1 MDLSRRLVAEVIGT
15 FWLVFGGTGQ
25 K

>member
-15 FWLVFGGTGQ
+15 FLAVCGGTGQ